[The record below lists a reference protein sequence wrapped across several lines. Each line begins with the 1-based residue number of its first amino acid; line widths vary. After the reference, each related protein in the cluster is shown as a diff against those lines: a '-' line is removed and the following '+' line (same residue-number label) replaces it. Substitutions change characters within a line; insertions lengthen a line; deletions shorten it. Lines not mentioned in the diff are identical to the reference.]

1 MFTYI
6 STLKVRYAETDQM
19 GVVHH
24 GNYAIY
30 LELARLEWLENIG
43 FSYKKLEGEGVMLPV
58 YDLKFSF
65 KQPAYFDD
73 ILTVETSL
81 AKMPSASIV
90 FDYKIYNTD
99 HELITSAQSTLVFVD
114 VKTRRPIRCPKAIL
128 ERLNE
133 ESIKH

>member
-24 GNYAIY
+24 GNYASY

-43 FSYKKLEGEGVMLPV
+43 FSYKKLEAEGIMLPV
-58 YDLKFSF
+58 YDLKFCF

-73 ILTVETSL
+73 TLTVETSL
-81 AKMPSASIV
+81 AKIPGASIV

-99 HELITSAQSTLVFVD
+99 HKLITSAQSTLVFVD
-114 VKTRRPIRCPKAIL
+114 VKTRRPIRCPKPIL
-128 ERLNE
+128 ERLKE
-133 ESIKH
+133 GSS